1 MTSQTYNF
9 ESWDSLELARI
20 IQTAFQN
27 STELESFMVT
37 KIKNPP
43 ASKQFL
49 ANLSTVHRQNDNCA
63 ICLKAFEMKHLV
75 KELPKCKH
83 CFHANCIL
91 PWLYKTNTCPMC
103 RCEYPT
109 DDFEYEENRRL
120 KEKEP
125 QREEMLE
132 ELHNSMF
139 S

>member
-1 MTSQTYNF
+1 MSTQSNNV
-9 ESWDSLELARI
+9 ESWDSLEIARI
-20 IQTAFQN
+20 FLATFQM
-27 STELESFMVT
+27 SEELESSLQG

-49 ANLSTVHRQNDNCA
+49 ANLSTVCRKSESCP
-63 ICLKAFEMKHLV
+63 ICLKVFEEKSLV

-83 CFHANCIL
+83 SFHATCIL

-103 RCEYPT
+103 RYEYPT
-109 DDFEYEENRRL
+109 DDFEYEEKRRL
-120 KEKEP
+120 KEKES